1 MTIIGPPN
9 SLCISSTSS
18 AAIHFHLPGVFLSNP
33 LSGIVN
39 GQLWTVP
46 QELHCYLLMAV
57 LMILGIATRPRIV
70 LGLLIIGVVLE
81 TATLF
86 RHTIPAGVALQS
98 GASLV
103 LCFLCGQVFY
113 LWRDRIPVRPSLF
126 DYPIILYIAVSFWF
140 AHLAFI
146 LGVVSATYFVT
157 YLGTV
162 RLPRI
167 PVLMSGD
174 YWYGIYLYSFVL
186 QQAIMHSRAGL
197 SGLVDQFGDR
207 LAAER
212 RHCRPLLAFCRK
224 TEPAPAQV
232 ASAQGRAVSPRAR
245 GTGHISGTVGENASS
260 DEFAPSIGRG
270 LTYARR
276 PRRDGHST
284 GP

>member
-1 MTIIGPPN
+1 MYFLNVVGW
-9 SLCISSTSS
+9 
-18 AAIHFHLPGVFLSNP
+18 IHFHLPGVFLSNP

-126 DYPIILYIAVSFWF
+126 
-140 AHLAFI
+140 
-146 LGVVSATYFVT
+146 
-157 YLGTV
+157 GTIHHPV
-162 RLPRI
+162 HRRLLL
-167 PVLMSGD
+167 VCT
-174 YWYGIYLYSFVL
+174 
-186 QQAIMHSRAGL
+186 SRL
-197 SGLVDQFGDR
+197 
-207 LAAER
+207 
-212 RHCRPLLAFCRK
+212 H
-224 TEPAPAQV
+224 
-232 ASAQGRAVSPRAR
+232 
-245 GTGHISGTVGENASS
+245 
-260 DEFAPSIGRG
+260 
-270 LTYARR
+270 
-276 PRRDGHST
+276 PRRGQRDLFRHVSRDGQAAAHPGSDV
-284 GP
+284 G